1 MSEEDIRRT
10 ETAVVDAVLPAV
22 ESAGA
27 AIVDGGTDAGV
38 MRVAGVARSARRASF
53 ALVGVVGA
61 GKAEGEG
68 LDPTAGEPLEPNHTL
83 FIVVPGTSWG
93 DEAPWIFH
101 TAELIAGS
109 RPVVTVL
116 LNGGSVAWTEVEEA
130 LRRRQPL
137 IAVGGTGRAA
147 DELAL
152 ASGGHD
158 QNLRATSAYDT
169 GLIDVVDASEPE
181 RLQKMLRAALTGEA

>member
-1 MSEEDIRRT
+1 MSAEDIRRT
-10 ETAVVDAVLPAV
+10 ETVVEDAVLPAV
-22 ESAGA
+22 ESTGA

-38 MRVAGVARSARRASF
+38 MRVVGMARSSRRASF

-61 GKAEGEG
+61 GMVEGEG
-68 LDPTAGEPLEPNHTL
+68 SDASSGQPLEPNHTL
-83 FIVVPGTSWG
+83 FVVVPGTTWG
-93 DEAPWIFH
+93 DEAPWLFH
-101 TAELIAGS
+101 TGEVIAGS

-116 LNGGSVAWTEVEEA
+116 LNGGSVAWTEVEES
-130 LRRRQPL
+130 LRRHQPL

-152 ASGGHD
+152 ASGGHEP
-158 QNLRATSAYDT
+158 NLRATSAYDT

-181 RLQKMLRAALTGEA
+181 RLQKVLRAALTGEA